1 MTESG
6 TIGALVAALPE
17 KYQPIYAHPELSD
30 GSSRGCEDRL
40 VLIRECARQLSTVLG
55 RPLRVLDLGCA
66 QGFFSLSLAAEGHSA
81 HGVDFLDLNVNVCNA
96 LASEH
101 PEFDA
106 SFEHGNVEDVIERLQ
121 PGDYD
126 LVLGLSVF
134 HHLVHER
141 GVASVAALCR
151 KLSEVVG
158 AGIYELALREEP
170 LYWGPSLPQDP
181 AELLSSYAFIRMLAR
196 QATHLSTIARP
207 LYFASS
213 RYWSVADRIGL
224 FDAWSGESHAH
235 GLGTHQYSR
244 RYYFGDNTLVKKM
257 TLGMGGRAEIN
268 LQEFHNEVAFLRQPP
283 AGYSAPRLI
292 AEMNDASDVFL
303 VREMMPGRLLSELID
318 ENLDYD
324 ADRVIADLL
333 DQLVTLEH
341 HGLYH
346 NDVRCWNVLM
356 SPEGGATLI
365 DYGAISSER
374 KDCSWLEDLL
384 LSFLITTKEI
394 LERVV
399 VPASPGR
406 EPALDFM
413 VLPPRYRNAFVQLL
427 GQESSRWTFA
437 ELRRR
442 LAEAADEPVD
452 APEWAAV
459 YQHLQ
464 KALLDY
470 NLRLGALVQQSEHDQ
485 AALAVLAARASSL
498 EKAEESAASSR
509 HKLDL
514 LQAEIDDAD
523 RKYQELQNS
532 SEQLTT
538 WATGLEA
545 RALRA
550 EADSQTHAGRVL
562 ELDAANAELTVRI
575 GVLEGQLAG
584 QQQAL
589 EATDKRLQDAEQSCR
604 EMNERAN
611 ELEARAAR
619 FEGDSQQLGAR
630 VIELEEINA
639 SLAAKLVELEL
650 ELDERQRALEEAE
663 LLAVDV
669 ARLTDERDSL
679 QVEIAAANLL
689 SRQQLETIADQ
700 QAKLNASL
708 QRIERFER
716 TKANDRRRLKEL
728 QLDISQGVQ
737 TVGVARQRVQEL
749 EVAVDALERQI
760 ASLHAS
766 RSWRITAPLRWFM
779 TKVLRRGGG
788 ADDASGLGRARS
800 TRAAASPGDLM
811 TPADT
816 AVDKKLAALDQ
827 IASRVRRTR
836 H

>member
-1 MTESG
+1 MTESS
-6 TIGALVAALPE
+6 TISALVAALPE

-40 VLIRECARQLSTVLG
+40 VLIRECAHQLSKLLG

-81 HGVDFLDLNVNVCNA
+81 HGVDFLDHNVNVCKA
-96 LASEH
+96 LGSEH
-101 PEFDA
+101 PEFNA

-121 PGDYD
+121 PDDYD

-158 AGIYELALREEP
+158 VGIYELALREEP
-170 LYWGPSLPQDP
+170 LYWGPSLPHDP

-196 QATHLSTIARP
+196 QATHLSTITRP
-207 LYFASS
+207 LYFVSS
-213 RYWSVADRIGL
+213 RYWSVADQMGA
-224 FDAWSGESHAH
+224 FDAWTGESHAH
-235 GLGTHQYSR
+235 GRGTHQYSR
-244 RYYFGDNTLVKKM
+244 RYYFGESAFVKKM

-283 AGYSAPRLI
+283 AGYIAPRLI
-292 AEMNDASDVFL
+292 AELNDASDVFL
-303 VREMMPGRLLSELID
+303 VRERMPGRLLSELID

-324 ADRVIADLL
+324 ADRIIADLL
-333 DQLVTLEH
+333 DQLVALERA
-341 HGLYH
+341 GLYH
-346 NDVRCWNVLM
+346 NDVRCWNVLI
-356 SPEGGATLI
+356 SPGGGAILI
-365 DYGAISSER
+365 DYGAISTER
-374 KDCSWLEDLL
+374 KDCSWIEDLL

-394 LERVV
+394 IERVV
-399 VPASPGR
+399 VPARPAR

-413 VLPPRYRNAFVQLL
+413 DLPPRYRNAFVQLF

-437 ELRRR
+437 ELQRQ
-442 LAEAADEPVD
+442 LAEASIDPVD
-452 APEWAAV
+452 APEWTAV

-498 EKAEESAASSR
+498 EQAEEFAASSR
-509 HKLDL
+509 QKVDA
-514 LQAEIDDAD
+514 LQAEINDAD
-523 RKYQELQNS
+523 RKYQELQHS

-545 RALRA
+545 QALRA
-550 EADSQTHAGRVL
+550 EADSQTHASRVR
-562 ELDAANAELTVRI
+562 ELDAANAELTSRI
-575 GVLEGQLAG
+575 GVLENQLEG

-589 EATDKRLQDAEQSCR
+589 EATDKRLQDAEQLCR
-604 EMNERAN
+604 EMNEHAN

-619 FEGDSQQLGAR
+619 FEGDSRQFEVR

-639 SLAAKLVELEL
+639 SLAARLSELEL
-650 ELDERQRALEEAE
+650 ELDERQRALEEVE

-669 ARLTDERDSL
+669 ARLTEERDSL
-679 QVEIAAANLL
+679 QVEIADASLL
-689 SRQQLETIADQ
+689 SRQQLDIIADQ
-700 QAKLNASL
+700 QAKLNGLL
-708 QRIERFER
+708 QRIERFEKS
-716 TKANDRRRLKEL
+716 KANDRRRLKEL
-728 QLDISQGVQ
+728 QLDISQGAQ

-760 ASLHAS
+760 ASLRAS
-766 RSWRITAPLRWFM
+766 RSWRITAPLRWF
-779 TKVLRRGGG
+779 TSKVLRRGGEYDG
-788 ADDASGLGRARS
+788 AIDPGKAKSARAVASH
-800 TRAAASPGDLM
+800 GDLM

-827 IASRVRRTR
+827 IASRVRRMR

>member
-1 MTESG
+1 MTKSG

-40 VLIRECARQLSTVLG
+40 ILIRECARQLSTVLG

-81 HGVDFLDLNVNVCNA
+81 RGVDFLDLNVNVCNA
-96 LASEH
+96 LADEH
-101 PEFDA
+101 PQFNA

-121 PGDYD
+121 PGEYD

-141 GVASVAALCR
+141 GIASVAALCR

-158 AGIYELALREEP
+158 VGIYELALREEP

-181 AELLSSYAFIRMLAR
+181 AELLTSYAFIRMLAR

-213 RYWSVADRIGL
+213 RYWSVADQIGS
-224 FDAWSGESHAH
+224 FDKWSGESHAH
-235 GLGTHQYSR
+235 GRGTHQYSR
-244 RYYFGDNTLVKKM
+244 RYYFGESTFVKKM
-257 TLGMGGRAEIN
+257 SLGLGGRAEIN
-268 LQEFHNEVAFLRQPP
+268 RQEFNNEVAFLRQPP
-283 AGYSAPRLI
+283 AGYTAPRLI
-292 AEMNDASDVFL
+292 AELNDASDVFL

-324 ADRVIADLL
+324 ADRVVADLL
-333 DQLVTLEH
+333 DQLVTLERD
-341 HGLYH
+341 GLYH

-365 DYGAISSER
+365 DYGAISTER

-384 LSFLITTKEI
+384 LSFLITTREI

-399 VPASPGR
+399 VSASPAR

-413 VLPPRYRNAFVQLL
+413 GLPPRYRNAFVQLFV
-427 GQESSRWTFA
+427 QESSRWTFA
-437 ELRRR
+437 ELRRQ
-442 LAEAADEPVD
+442 LAEASTEPVD
-452 APEWAAV
+452 APEWTAV

-470 NLRLGALVQQSEHDQ
+470 NLRLGRLVQQSEHDQ
-485 AALAVLAARASSL
+485 AALAVLAARAANL
-498 EKAEESAASSR
+498 EQAEESAASSR
-509 HKLDL
+509 QKLDA
-514 LQAEIDDAD
+514 LQAEINDTD
-523 RKYQELQNS
+523 RKYQELQHS

-538 WATGLEA
+538 WATDLEA
-545 RALRA
+545 QALRA
-550 EADSQTHAGRVL
+550 KADVQIHSSRAL
-562 ELDAANAELTVRI
+562 ELDAANAELTARI
-575 GVLEGQLAG
+575 GVLESQLEE

-589 EATDKRLQDAEQSCR
+589 EFADKQLQDAEQSCR

-630 VIELEEINA
+630 VIELEEVNA
-639 SLAAKLVELEL
+639 SLAARLVELEL
-650 ELDERQRALEEAE
+650 ELDERQRSLEEAE

-669 ARLTDERDSL
+669 ARLTSERDAL
-679 QVEIAAANLL
+679 QVEIADASLL
-689 SRQQLETIADQ
+689 SRQQLDTIADQ
-700 QAKLNASL
+700 QAKLTALL
-708 QRIERFER
+708 QRMGRFELS
-716 TKANDRRRLKEL
+716 KANDRRRLKEL

-737 TVGVARQRVQEL
+737 TVGAARQRVHEL

-760 ASLHAS
+760 TRLHAS

-779 TKVLRRGGG
+779 AKVLRRGG
-788 ADDASGLGRARS
+788 ASDDASGLIRAKS
-800 TRAAASPGDLM
+800 THAVASHDDLM

-816 AVDKKLAALDQ
+816 VVDKKLAALDQ
-827 IASRVRRTR
+827 IASRIRRMR